1 MRGLGA
7 ALFVAAALMV
17 VAASATAAKSSI
29 SVAGFATVDGGA
41 VVGGKVALDRGRTL
55 KHELRGSSNGA
66 RVSSTGAFMLQTGTA
81 MGSLTFEAVLA
92 MTSTPGPCPPGS
104 PPDADFCAARTGG
117 GAVRGLGRVSETYTF
132 FVQEGDCDRVFET
145 TVRLEVAGK
154 GELQLAVERY
164 RGECVSSS
172 LNLSRGF
179 TITGGSGIYAGAS
192 GGGAVN
198 HRASPTPS
206 GSAGT
211 DTWTGTLNV
220 PGLEFDVTPPT
231 LRGAVN
237 KTVRAPK
244 ASKRVRVIY
253 RVIASDAVDGS
264 VPVSC
269 QPRSGSRFKIGRT
282 FVKCSATDTSANA
295 QTGSFSVIVKRG

>member
-1 MRGLGA
+1 MTGNENGTKRRLALA
-7 ALFVAAALMV
+7 ALATALAAA
-17 VAASATAAKSSI
+17 
-29 SVAGFATVDGGA
+29 ATVQ
-41 VVGGKVALDRGRTL
+41 VASGVAKTR
-55 KHELRGSSNGA
+55 A
-66 RVSSTGAFMLQTGTA
+66 A

-92 MTSTPGPCPPGS
+92 MTSDRGLECPPP
-104 PPDADFCAARTGG
+104 PPDADFCAARTGS

-132 FVQEGDCDRVFET
+132 FVQEGVCDRVFET

-154 GELQLAVERY
+154 GELQLAVDEY
-164 RGECVSSS
+164 RGECISSA
-172 LNLSRGF
+172 LNLSRAF

-192 GGGAVN
+192 GGGTVN
-198 HRASPTPS
+198 HRASTTPS
-206 GSAGT
+206 GATGT

-237 KTVRAPK
+237 KTVRARRG
-244 ASKRVRVIY
+244 SKRVRVTY
-253 RVIASDAVDGS
+253 RVTASDAVDGS

-269 QPRSGSRFKIGRT
+269 QPRSGSRFKVGRT

-295 QTGSFSVIVKRG
+295 KTGRFRVTVKRG